1 MNITTK
7 EILKEKLLTPKEFAG
22 RLSISVRCVKRMIAR
37 REIHYLKIGA
47 SNIDAC
53 GRDRRAVR
61 IPESEIYRITEVIQR
76 II

>member
-1 MNITTK
+1 
-7 EILKEKLLTPKEFAG
+7 
-22 RLSISVRCVKRMIAR
+22 MIAR